1 MSDRRIYPDELCHHG
16 ILGMKWGK
24 RNGPPYPLDAKDH
37 SASEKK
43 AGYRNSIQ
51 KRSFSLA
58 YTLKHPVKVLRSS
71 NATATD
77 KKTAIS
83 SIAASAALTAGA
95 AYAMPK
101 LIRKG
106 SGYAY
111 KVMNKASKAAR
122 ETTESGPTIV
132 DKFGNVV
139 TDPEILKKM
148 GLL

>member
-24 RNGPPYPLDAKDH
+24 RNGPPYPLDANDH

-43 AGYRNSIQ
+43 AGYRKSIQ
-51 KRSFSLA
+51 KRSFSSA
-58 YTLKHPVKVLRSS
+58 YALKHPIKVLRSS

-83 SIAASAALTAGA
+83 SIDASMALTAGG
-95 AYAMPK
+95 AYVMPK

-106 SGYAY
+106 SGYTY
-111 KVMNKASKAAR
+111 KFMNKASKAAR
-122 ETTESGPTIV
+122 ETANSGPTIV

-139 TDPEILKKM
+139 TDPEILKKLGM
-148 GLL
+148 L

>member
-1 MSDRRIYPDELCHHG
+1 MSMRIYPDELCHHG

-37 SASEKK
+37 SPSEKK

-58 YTLKHPVKVLRSS
+58 YTLKHPIKVLRSS

-83 SIAASAALTAGA
+83 SIAASAALTAGT

-111 KVMNKASKAAR
+111 KFMNKASKAAR
-122 ETTESGPTIV
+122 ETAESGPTIV

-139 TDPEILKKM
+139 TDPEILKKI